1 MTPPIALSPY
11 STAPLLPRVI
21 SIRSIEVTGKGGE
34 VHALQIDVVDPAS
47 VDQDQRIG
55 GRERA
60 EAADVDGGPSAVDAA
75 KQAGQLHAGHL
86 RDDFLH
92 GLRGELPISSAVIT
106 DVDAPTMPLNCGT
119 AGTLVVAAPPE
130 GAAVGRRVGAA
141 LGTTRREL
149 VS

>member
-11 STAPLLPRVI
+11 STAPLLPLVI
-21 SIRSIEVTGKGGE
+21 SIRSIESRGRVEKSTLCRSMSLTLRPLIRTSVLGAANAPKPRMST
-34 VHALQIDVVDPAS
+34 VVLAPLTPPNRLVSCTPGTCAMIS
-47 VDQDQRIG
+47 CTVC
-55 GRERA
+55 
-60 EAADVDGGPSAVDAA
+60 
-75 KQAGQLHAGHL
+75 AGDCL
-86 RDDFLH
+86 
-92 GLRGELPISSAVIT
+92 ISSAVIT
-106 DVDAPTMPLNCGT
+106 EVDAPTMPLNCGT